1 MNALT
6 KAARFNHKRE
16 IFINYAIVVVAG
28 IVFDAMFAMGV

>member
-16 IFINYAIVVVAG
+16 TFINYAIVVVAG
-28 IVFDAMFAMGV
+28 IVLGAMFAMGV

>member
-6 KAARFNHKRE
+6 KAARYDSKRE

-28 IVFDAMFAMGV
+28 IVLGVMFAMGV